1 VGTMRL
7 HACTLWSMECQRH
20 NSAADGMLRVKARR
34 VQPAVN
40 VSQVT
45 IELARVL
52 RSVLPVSGVRVLDR
66 DYDSNPNV

>member
-1 VGTMRL
+1 
-7 HACTLWSMECQRH
+7 
-20 NSAADGMLRVKARR
+20 MLRVKARR

-52 RSVLPVSGVRVLDR
+52 RSFLSVSGVRVLDR
-66 DYDSNPNV
+66 DYDSDPNV